1 LLSWV
6 NDNGKKLRTAN
17 TSIQAAILRNELGS
31 AIAPRGHGT
40 GFSHG
45 SRETFASRGQQNHLI
60 DNDTC
65 LLSVKR
71 ITMKLSLC
79 LSLSLSLLDSNAFV
93 MRARK
98 PLASHSTARLRAQI
112 PEMDK
117 DTEPSLIQ
125 RPDPSILL
133 SAKDDNTQRLG
144 FFVIFAS
151 VLLGTAGFVQILNG
165 VEYVLPTGWFATLR
179 DYTWPIPL
187 GLIYSAA
194 GVAHFTMKDSFAA
207 IVPPLGTWGGLWIVP
222 APFSEKLGLSYSDYH
237 TYWSGVAEIGCG
249 LMLLGGGLGVL
260 PVQIPAFLL
269 FCLTTAVT
277 PANIYMA
284 THDVQM
290 PGAPAVSYPS
300 GHLARGAAQCV
311 LLGLFWKLAF
321 Q

>member
-1 LLSWV
+1 
-6 NDNGKKLRTAN
+6 
-17 TSIQAAILRNELGS
+17 
-31 AIAPRGHGT
+31 
-40 GFSHG
+40 
-45 SRETFASRGQQNHLI
+45 
-60 DNDTC
+60 
-65 LLSVKR
+65 
-71 ITMKLSLC
+71 MKLSLWLT
-79 LSLSLSLLDSNAFV
+79 LSLLFLDSNAFV

-98 PLASHSTARLRAQI
+98 PLASLSTDSGRLHAKMQ
-112 PEMDK
+112 EK
-117 DTEPSLIQ
+117 ELQTEPLLTQ

-133 SAKDDNTQRLG
+133 SSKDDNTQRLG

-151 VLLGTAGFVQILNG
+151 VLLGTAGFVQVLNG
-165 VEYVLPTGWFATLR
+165 LESILPTGWFATWR
-179 DYTWPIPL
+179 NYTWPIPL
-187 GLIYSAA
+187 GLIYSVA
-194 GVAHFTMKDSFAA
+194 GVAHFTMKNSFAA

-222 APFSEKLGLSYSDYH
+222 APFSEKLGLSYADYH

-249 LMLLGGGLGVL
+249 VMLIAGGVGVL

-290 PGAPAVSYPS
+290 PGAPAVPYPS
-300 GHLARGAAQCV
+300 GHLIRGAAQCV